1 MTRDLMRYD
10 LMTQDAMRAVVRRSL
25 ERVLES
31 GLPGEHHFFITF
43 ATGASG
49 VSISDALTGRY
60 PEEMTIVL
68 QHQFWGLEVD
78 EDGFCVSLTFNKIPE
93 RLEIPFSAIKGFY
106 DPSVQFGLQFQVEG
120 SAEVYKPVD
129 FDPSAKPE
137 EQPVPEAK
145 EEPEVIEETEEEEED
160 ERGEVVNL
168 DAFRKK

>member
-1 MTRDLMRYD
+1 MRYD

-43 ATGASG
+43 ATGAQG
-49 VSISDALTGRY
+49 VSISDALVGRY

-78 EDGFCVSLTFNKIPE
+78 EDGFSVSLTFNKIPE

-120 SAEVYKPVD
+120 SAEVVSTVD

-137 EQPVPEAK
+137 EQPVAEAK
-145 EEPEVIEETEEEEED
+145 EEQDVASDTDEDVDDD